1 MVFHTVDF
9 ATISILAPYYSE
21 DIIEIISVLFFIG
34 AVGKSAQVGLHT

>member
-9 ATISILAPYYSE
+9 AAMSVLVPYYPE
-21 DIIEIISVLFFIG
+21 DIVEIISILFFIG